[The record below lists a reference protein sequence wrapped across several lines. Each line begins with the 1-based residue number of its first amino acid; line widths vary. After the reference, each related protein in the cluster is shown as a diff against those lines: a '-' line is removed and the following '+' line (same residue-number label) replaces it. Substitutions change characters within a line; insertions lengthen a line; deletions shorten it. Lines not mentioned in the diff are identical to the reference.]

1 MRCSVLPYLCLVWLL
16 LADPAAAGDG
26 IRRCIGPDGGTIY
39 TDRPCESFDATELAS
54 PRPHGSSDGS
64 IEANDVGPVNS
75 DCARLPETLLF
86 ELRRG
91 IERRD
96 VNLLA
101 AYYHWPGTGRG
112 TARHVMDRLER
123 LVAEP
128 AVAVELVYPEV
139 APVLQDPDA
148 FPPGTPPEDPLGI
161 LIQQVAPGEL
171 IPRAEVMLHAV
182 RNAECW
188 WVRF

>member
-1 MRCSVLPYLCLVWLL
+1 MTRIALTFLCLWL
-16 LADPAAAGDG
+16 PAMTVTAGDG
-26 IRRCIGPDGGTIY
+26 IRRCIGSDGGTIY
-39 TDRPCESFDATELAS
+39 TDRPCATFDAIERAPAREVDADS
-54 PRPHGSSDGS
+54 RSSGES
-64 IEANDVGPVNS
+64 VGPVNS
-75 DCARLPETLLF
+75 DCARLPDTLLF

-112 TARHVMDRLER
+112 SARHVMDRLER
-123 LVAEP
+123 LVARP

-139 APVLQDPDA
+139 APVHQNPDA
-148 FPPGTPPEDPLGI
+148 FPPGTPPEDPVGI
-161 LIQQVAPGEL
+161 LIQQVEPGEFV
-171 IPRAEVMLHAV
+171 PRSEMMLQTV
-182 RNAECW
+182 RNAQCW